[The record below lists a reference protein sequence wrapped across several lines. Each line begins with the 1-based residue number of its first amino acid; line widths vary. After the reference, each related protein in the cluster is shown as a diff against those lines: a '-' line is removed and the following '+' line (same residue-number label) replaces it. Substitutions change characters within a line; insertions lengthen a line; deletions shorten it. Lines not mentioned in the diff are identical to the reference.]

1 MNETNYAIRS
11 VRDYVRLEREAR
23 RRVQAEE
30 RTIELKHGNE
40 TFIIEKKQLMQ
51 KVLELVPGARPITGK
66 NPHPRAGAKTRKEE
80 VIVHKGRPRDKR
92 NNSRKKQKQRLKT
105 NRKVRNIMRNNN
117 EKVKR

>member
-23 RRVQAEE
+23 RRAQAED

-40 TFIIEKKQLMQ
+40 TFIIEKKELMQ

-66 NPHPRAGAKTRKEE
+66 STSKARPKTRKDD
-80 VIVHKGRPRDKR
+80 VVVHKGRSRDKR
-92 NNSRKKQKQRLKT
+92 NSARKKQKQRQRTK
-105 NRKVRNIMRNNN
+105 RKMRNIMRN
-117 EKVKR
+117 R